1 LDRLLNQPQPETAD
15 SMAQESETA
24 TSGPPLHRL
33 LLRQL
38 RKAGFTDPLPEGV
51 AELARLVD
59 GAYREQDMERRRN
72 DRAVRLMSD
81 EMTALTEAIRRQAGT
96 DPLTGTA
103 NRTLFHERLRQAVA
117 GIAGSEGKAALLF
130 IDLDGFK
137 LINDT
142 IGHGFGDLMLR
153 EVGRRL
159 EGVLRDGDTVGRLGG
174 DEFTVLLPAVSNDG
188 EAALIAARAIAALE
202 RPFIHDD
209 NEVLI
214 SAAIGIALYPG
225 DASDVDGLLV
235 AADSAMYRAKE
246 MGRGHYTFFT
256 RDMNARLH
264 QRLLIKNR
272 LLKARSR
279 GDLSLVY
286 QPKICLKTNRVQG
299 VEALLRWQ
307 DGRLGKVSPGE
318 FIPVMEEMGLIADV
332 GIWVLAEASRQMREW
347 RDAGL
352 RPGRMAV
359 NVSAR
364 QLRQPG
370 LIDSVVNIIR
380 HTGISADDL
389 EFEITESMIIKD
401 TEIATALL
409 EEFRAMGIH
418 IALDDF
424 GTGFSSLSY
433 LRQFPFDIIKIDKSF
448 IHEIMSN
455 ADDVAIIRSIITMG
469 HALKRRI
476 VAEGVETT
484 EQYDLLKSLK
494 VDDIQGFLLGRP
506 MAPDDLLSML
516 TKGAT
521 ILPERSPVD
530 DPGLLCRP

>member
-1 LDRLLNQPQPETAD
+1 MTL
-15 SMAQESETA
+15 MAE
-24 TSGPPLHRL
+24 
-33 LLRQL
+33 
-38 RKAGFTDPLPEGV
+38 
-51 AELARLVD
+51 
-59 GAYREQDMERRRN
+59 
-72 DRAVRLMSD
+72 
-81 EMTALTEAIRRQAGT
+81 EMTALTEKIRRQADL

-103 NRTLFHERLRQAVA
+103 NRNVFRERLREAFTTTPPEQRVAVM
-117 GIAGSEGKAALLF
+117 F
-130 IDLDGFK
+130 VDLNGFK
-137 LINDT
+137 LINDS
-142 IGHGFGDLMLR
+142 IGHSFGDQLLC
-153 EVGRRL
+153 EVGHRL
-159 EGVLRDGDTVGRLGG
+159 ASVLRNGDTVSRQGG
-174 DEFTVLLPAVSNDG
+174 DEFALLLPAIAKPG
-188 EAALIAARAIAALE
+188 EAAFIAARAIEALE
-202 RPFIHDD
+202 RPFMLDG

-214 SAAIGIALYPG
+214 SAAIGIALYPD
-225 DASDVDGLLV
+225 DAEDGDGLLV
-235 AADSAMYRAKE
+235 AADTAMYRAKE

-256 RDMNARLH
+256 SDMNARLH

-272 LLKARSR
+272 LLKARTR

-286 QPKICLKTNRVQG
+286 QPKICLETNRVQG

-380 HTGISADDL
+380 CAGISADDL

-401 TEIATALL
+401 TESATALL

-455 ADDVAIIRSIITMG
+455 TDDVAIIRSIITMG

-476 VAEGVETT
+476 VAEGVETAD
-484 EQYDLLKSLK
+484 QYDLLKALK

-506 MAPDDLLSML
+506 VPPDQLRALLAP
-516 TKGAT
+516 GAT
-521 ILPERSPVD
+521 IEPERFPAD
-530 DPGLLCRP
+530 GPGRRFHP

>member
-1 LDRLLNQPQPETAD
+1 LDQVPNQPQPAETDA
-15 SMAQESETA
+15 ES
-24 TSGPPLHRL
+24 PLHRL
-33 LLRQL
+33 LARQM
-38 RKAGFTDPLPEGV
+38 RKAGLAEPLAGPV
-51 AELARLVD
+51 AELVRLVN
-59 GAYREQDMERRRN
+59 GAYHEQDMERRRN

-103 NRTLFHERLRQAVA
+103 NRTLFHERLREAFA
-117 GIAGSEGKAALLF
+117 AATGSDHLIGLLF

-153 EVGRRL
+153 DVGRRL
-159 EGVLRDGDTVGRLGG
+159 EGVVRDGDLVGRIGG
-174 DEFTVLLPAVSNDG
+174 DEFTVLLPSISRAG
-188 EAALIAARAIAALE
+188 EAAFIAARAIEALE
-202 RPFIHDD
+202 RPFVHDG

-214 SAAIGIALYPG
+214 SAAIGIAVHPG
-225 DASDVDGLLV
+225 DAPDVDSLLV
-235 AADSAMYRAKE
+235 AADAAMYRAKE
-246 MGRGHYTFFT
+246 MGRGQYTFFT
-256 RDMNARLH
+256 SDMNTRLH

-272 LLKARSR
+272 LLKAKSR

-286 QPKICLKTNRVQG
+286 QPKICLKTNRVHG

-307 DGRLGKVSPGE
+307 DGRLGKVPPCD

-332 GIWVLAEASRQMREW
+332 GLWVLAEACRQMREW
-347 RDAGL
+347 REAGL
-352 RPGRMAV
+352 RPGRVAV

-380 HTGISADDL
+380 HAGVSADDL
-389 EFEITESMIIKD
+389 EFEITESMIIRD
-401 TEIATALL
+401 TEIAAALL

-433 LRQFPFDIIKIDKSF
+433 LRQFPFDTIKIDKSF
-448 IHEIMSN
+448 IDNIMSN

-469 HALKRRI
+469 HALHRRI
-476 VAEGVETT
+476 VAEGVETI
-484 EQYDLLKSLK
+484 EQYDLLKRLK
-494 VDDIQGFLLGRP
+494 VDDIQGYLLGRP
-506 MAPDDLLSML
+506 MSAEDLLPML
-516 TKGAT
+516 VRGT
-521 ILPERSPVD
+521 P
-530 DPGLLCRP
+530 

>member
-1 LDRLLNQPQPETAD
+1 
-15 SMAQESETA
+15 
-24 TSGPPLHRL
+24 
-33 LLRQL
+33 
-38 RKAGFTDPLPEGV
+38 
-51 AELARLVD
+51 
-59 GAYREQDMERRRN
+59 
-72 DRAVRLMSD
+72 
-81 EMTALTEAIRRQAGT
+81 
-96 DPLTGTA
+96 
-103 NRTLFHERLRQAVA
+103 
-117 GIAGSEGKAALLF
+117 
-130 IDLDGFK
+130 
-137 LINDT
+137 
-142 IGHGFGDLMLR
+142 
-153 EVGRRL
+153 
-159 EGVLRDGDTVGRLGG
+159 
-174 DEFTVLLPAVSNDG
+174 
-188 EAALIAARAIAALE
+188 
-202 RPFIHDD
+202 
-209 NEVLI
+209 
-214 SAAIGIALYPG
+214 
-225 DASDVDGLLV
+225 
-235 AADSAMYRAKE
+235 
-246 MGRGHYTFFT
+246 
-256 RDMNARLH
+256 
-264 QRLLIKNR
+264 
-272 LLKARSR
+272 
-279 GDLSLVY
+279 
-286 QPKICLKTNRVQG
+286 

-380 HTGISADDL
+380 CAGISADDL

-401 TEIATALL
+401 TESATALL

-476 VAEGVETT
+476 VAEGVETA
-484 EQYDLLKSLK
+484 EQYDLLKALK

-506 MAPDDLLSML
+506 VPPDQLRALLAP
-516 TKGAT
+516 GAT
-521 ILPERSPVD
+521 IEPERFPAD
-530 DPGLLCRP
+530 GPGRRFHP

>member
-1 LDRLLNQPQPETAD
+1 MAEAADTPQE
-15 SMAQESETA
+15 
-24 TSGPPLHRL
+24 LHPL

-38 RKAGFTDPLPEGV
+38 RKAGLGLPLPE
-51 AELARLVD
+51 AMAKLAVLID
-59 GAYREQDMERRRN
+59 GAYREHDNERRRN
-72 DRAVRLMSD
+72 NRATTLMAE
-81 EMTALTEAIRRQAGT
+81 EMTALTDRIRRQAGL

-103 NRTLFHERLRQAVA
+103 NRTLFRERLREAFA
-117 GIAGSEGKAALLF
+117 AAAAAGSGQRVAVMF
-130 IDLDGFK
+130 VDLDGFK

-142 IGHGFGDLMLR
+142 IGHSFGDQMLY

-159 EGVLRDGDTVGRLGG
+159 EGVVRDGDTVSRLGG
-174 DEFTVLLPAVSNDG
+174 DEFTLLLTAVTQRG
-188 EAALIAARAIAALE
+188 EAAFVAARAIEALE
-202 RPFIHDD
+202 RPFVLDG

-214 SAAIGIALYPG
+214 SAAIGIALYPD
-225 DASDVDGLLV
+225 DATDADGLLV
-235 AADSAMYRAKE
+235 AADTAMSRAKE

-256 RDMNARLH
+256 ADMNVRLH

-286 QPKICLKTNRVQG
+286 QPKICLRTNRIQG

-307 DGRLGKVSPGE
+307 DARLGKVAPCD
-318 FIPVMEEMGLIADV
+318 FIPVMEEIGLIAEV
-332 GIWVLAEASRQMREW
+332 GIWVLAEACRQVRAW

-352 RPGRMAV
+352 TSGRMAV

-370 LIDSVVNIIR
+370 LVDSVVNIIR
-380 HTGISADDL
+380 HTGISAGDL
-389 EFEITESMIIKD
+389 EFEITESMIIRD
-401 TEIATALL
+401 TETATLLL
-409 EEFRAMGIH
+409 EEFRTMGIH

-433 LRQFPFDIIKIDKSF
+433 LRQFPFDTIKIDKSF
-448 IHEIMSN
+448 VDDIMSN
-455 ADDVAIIRSIITMG
+455 PDDVAIIRSIITMG

-484 EQYDLLKSLK
+484 AQYDLLKSLE
-494 VDDIQGFLLGRP
+494 VDDLQGYLLGRP
-506 MAPDDLLSML
+506 MTAEDLGSLL
-516 TKGAT
+516 KQ
-521 ILPERSPVD
+521 ERSDSDQP
-530 DPGLLCRP
+530 RPSP